1 MLETYFVRPETVDRI
16 RASWISS
23 QVEGYVGWL
32 ADQGYGARTV
42 LRRVPLVLAFGEF
55 ARQRGAQG
63 VTDLPAY
70 IDAYVARRVSEH
82 RGERQKGSTA
92 QQVAKEGL

>member
-16 RASWISS
+16 RASWIGS

-42 LRRVPLVLAFGEF
+42 LRRGPLGPALREF
-55 ARQRGAQG
+55 ARQRGAPG
-63 VTDLPAY
+63 VPDLPAY
-70 IDAYVARRVSEH
+70 IDAYGARRARGR
-82 RGERQKGSTA
+82 RGERQHGRTA
-92 QQVAKEGL
+92 QRGATEG